1 MVAEGFRFSTLERSP
16 NLRMVGPTTT
26 PDPRQYWVMKDRRV
40 IYLVDDDDAVRDSL
54 AFLLESHGFD
64 VSAFA
69 SVAEFERA
77 YEPARKACLILDHH
91 LPGVSGLEF
100 LASSEGATLGIPVI
114 VITGGADS
122 SISARARALGV
133 AAFLEKPITEAP
145 LLAAIENALAA

>member
-1 MVAEGFRFSTLERSP
+1 MARKEKI
-16 NLRMVGPTTT
+16 M
-26 PDPRQYWVMKDRRV
+26 

-64 VSAFA
+64 VLAFA

-77 YEPARKACLILDHH
+77 YEPEYKACLILDHH

-100 LASSEGATLGIPVI
+100 LASPEGAALRVPVI
-114 VITGGADS
+114 VITGGADPT
-122 SISARARALGV
+122 ISARARSLGV
-133 AAFLEKPITEAP
+133 AAFLEKPVAEAP